1 MPLLDLYPWST
12 ALTLSTVTFLF
23 TVIWGAPLINLL
35 KRWGIGKQIRVDGPS
50 SHQVKM
56 GTPTMGGWLF
66 IISVVVITVTMNVI
80 NLMQRNMEGRSI
92 LVPLGALVGFGLLG
106 AVDDWE
112 GIKGRRIAEGLTART
127 KFAVQVALAL
137 GLALVLYFGLDVHS
151 IAVPTVAERID
162 LGLIY
167 IPIAVF
173 VIVGSTNAVNLTDG
187 LDGLASSITI
197 VAFAAYGVISY
208 LQGPWTYLVQFCF
221 IMVGALMA
229 FMWYNIYPAQLFMG
243 DSGALALGATLGVV
257 ALMTGQYLLLPL
269 IAIIPVSVA
278 LSSMIQVGYFK
289 LTKRLFGE
297 GRRVFKMAPLHHHF
311 EMVGWGETHIT
322 QRFWMVNL
330 LSAMLGIALA
340 LL

>member
-1 MPLLDLYPWST
+1 MYPWST
-12 ALTLSTVTFLF
+12 ALSLSTVTFLF
-23 TVIWGAPLINLL
+23 TVIWGRPLVNLL

-66 IISVVVITVTMNVI
+66 ISSVVIITVTMNLI
-80 NLMQRNMEGRSI
+80 NLIQRNTEGRSI
-92 LVPLGALVGFGLLG
+92 LVPLGALLGFGLLG

-112 GIKGRRIAEGLTART
+112 GIKGRRIAQGLTARA
-127 KFAVQVALAL
+127 KFAAQVVLAL

-151 IAVPTVAERID
+151 IALPTVSERID
-162 LGLIY
+162 LGLVY

-173 VIVGSTNAVNLTDG
+173 VIVASTNAVNLTDG

-197 VAFAAYGVISY
+197 VAFAAYGVIAY

-229 FMWYNIYPAQLFMG
+229 FMWYNIYPAELFMG
-243 DSGALALGATLGVV
+243 DSGALALGATLGVI

-269 IAIIPVSVA
+269 IAIVPVAVS
-278 LSSMIQVGYFK
+278 LSSIIQVGYFK
-289 LTKRLFGE
+289 LTKRILGE